1 MKVKF
6 AFSVSIISYL
16 HPVCL
21 LNFSRLKDLKYRFW
35 GIIWLKKSTTYAI
48 FHPLLST

>member
-6 AFSVSIISYL
+6 AFSATIISYL

-21 LNFSRLKDLKYRFW
+21 LIFSRLKDLKCRFW
-35 GIIWLKKSTTYAI
+35 GIIW
-48 FHPLLST
+48 